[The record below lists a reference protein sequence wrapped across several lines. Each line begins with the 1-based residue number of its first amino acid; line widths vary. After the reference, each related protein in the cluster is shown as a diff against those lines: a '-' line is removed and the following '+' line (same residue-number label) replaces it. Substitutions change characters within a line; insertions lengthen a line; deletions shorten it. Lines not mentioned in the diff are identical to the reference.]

1 MTLRLSKE
9 DERLL
14 ALLAEEDGVSRQAAA
29 RRRHEQRVADASA
42 RIRNRYAEVLERLG
56 R

>member
-1 MTLRLSKE
+1 MPAHPVGT
-9 DERLL
+9 
-14 ALLAEEDGVSRQAAA
+14 SRVRSGIRAIHEAAA
-29 RRRHEQRVADASA
+29 RRGHEQRVADASA